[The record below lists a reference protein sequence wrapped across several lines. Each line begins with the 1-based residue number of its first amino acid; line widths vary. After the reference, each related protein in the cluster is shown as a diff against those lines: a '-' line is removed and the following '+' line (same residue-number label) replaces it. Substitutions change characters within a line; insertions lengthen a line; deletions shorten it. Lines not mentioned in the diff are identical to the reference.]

1 MEEKINSILRSYTNC
16 FKDLDCSP
24 LMPGEFVISFDM
36 DNNKL
41 FGSLINMDRKI
52 YKQSKILKE
61 LTILFPENKENLEEL
76 RHRLWD
82 VREQIFKV
90 LKEDFNICSKFIDKK
105 TDQIEYVGL

>member
-1 MEEKINSILRSYTNC
+1 MEEKINIILRNYTKC

-52 YKQSKILKE
+52 YKQRKILRE
-61 LTILFPENKENLEEL
+61 LSNLFPENKENLDKL
-76 RHRLWD
+76 RVRLWD
-82 VREQIFKV
+82 IREQIFKV
-90 LKEDFNICSKFIDKK
+90 LQEDFNICSKFIDKK

>member
-36 DNNKL
+36 NNNKL
-41 FGSLINMDRKI
+41 FGSLIDMDRKI
-52 YKQSKILKE
+52 YKQRKILKE
-61 LTILFPENKENLEEL
+61 LSKIYSNNKDNLIKLSNRL
-76 RHRLWD
+76 RD
-82 VREQIFKV
+82 VREEIFQV
-90 LKEDFNICSKFIDKK
+90 LQKDFNVCSKFIDKE

>member
-1 MEEKINSILRSYTNC
+1 M
-16 FKDLDCSP
+16 
-24 LMPGEFVISFDM
+24 
-36 DNNKL
+36 
-41 FGSLINMDRKI
+41 
-52 YKQSKILKE
+52 KE

-90 LKEDFNICSKFIDKK
+90 LKEDFDICSKFIDKE